1 MQNITFVVS
10 NFSAVWKTFSKSN
23 IKSAV
28 TLEKLCYIKAQL
40 NKAPCFNKSR
50 FGEPQREHLIYLS
63 QICRN
68 KSRKFYLFRI
78 C

>member
-10 NFSAVWKTFSKSN
+10 NFSAVWKAFSKSN

-40 NKAPCFNKSR
+40 NKAPCFNKSG
-50 FGEPQREHLIYLS
+50 FGEPQ
-63 QICRN
+63 
-68 KSRKFYLFRI
+68 
-78 C
+78 

>member
-40 NKAPCFNKSR
+40 NKAPCFNKSG
-50 FGEPQREHLIYLS
+50 FGNLNES
-63 QICRN
+63 T
-68 KSRKFYLFRI
+68 
-78 C
+78 